1 MTNDTHHTSDPFKP
15 SPPEIVIAKP
25 KDCGRTIYVEWKSP
39 YNEHELQLH
48 TANGRTE
55 RVVFHK
61 SFPPHKHYFD
71 GLKSN
76 TIYEVTIRVKN
87 AEGFGSWAKIQMKTV
102 AGIAMFID
110 S

>member
-1 MTNDTHHTSDPFKP
+1 MTNDTDLISDPFKP
-15 SPPEIVIAKP
+15 SPPEIVIATP
-25 KDCGRTIYVEWKSP
+25 KDCGRTIYVEWNSP

-48 TANGRTE
+48 MANGRTE

-61 SFPPHKHYFD
+61 SFPPHEYYFD
-71 GLKSN
+71 GLESN
-76 TIYEVTIRVKN
+76 TNYEARIRVKN
-87 AEGFGSWAKIQMKTV
+87 GEAFGSWAKILMKTV